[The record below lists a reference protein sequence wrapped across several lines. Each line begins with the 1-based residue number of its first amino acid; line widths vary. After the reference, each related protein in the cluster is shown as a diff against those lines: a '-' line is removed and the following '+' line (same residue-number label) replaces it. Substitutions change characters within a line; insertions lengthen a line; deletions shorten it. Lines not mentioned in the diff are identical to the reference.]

1 MLKKDVL
8 IIFSGAEVAEIINR
22 HRSQVTRM
30 PNVIPGEYQGTLLK
44 AAKRKLR
51 LGRNALERL
60 ERCSQKTNTK
70 S

>member
-8 IIFSGAEVAEIINR
+8 IIFSGAEVAEIIKK

-30 PNVIPGEYQGTLLK
+30 PRVIPDEYRGPLLK

-51 LGRNALERL
+51 LGENALGRL
-60 ERCSQKTNTK
+60 EKCYQKTNTK